1 MSKKMM
7 LLALAVAAA
16 ALFALPAAASAVE
29 LHWTNT
35 QAFTG
40 TSGAGTLAAEGEPT
54 ISCTSGDISGTPSA
68 GGTTGTIT
76 FDFTGCTDSI
86 FHASCHTANSGLSN
100 TIATKGTY
108 HLVTLPT
115 SRPGILVTPVE
126 TTITCAGFFTTTMK
140 GNLLGEITNPVC
152 GGENYE
158 MAMSFAAT
166 GPGQFDTIY
175 TGGQYNLTSTTSGG
189 TAKRSGLAAA
199 GETIQSSRGK
209 LECT

>member
-86 FHASCHTANSGLSN
+86 FHAACHTAGSPLNN
-100 TIATKGTY
+100 TVTTSGTY
-108 HLVTLPT
+108 HVSTIAGKPGTL
-115 SRPGILVTPVE
+115 LTPVE
-126 TTITCAGFFTTTMK
+126 TTITCAGFFTTVVK
-140 GNLLGEITNPVC
+140 GNLLGTITSPAC
-152 GGENYE
+152 GGESKRLTE
-158 MAMSFAAT
+158 SFAAT
-166 GPGQFDTIY
+166 GSTQNHLEY
-175 TGGQYNLTSTTSGG
+175 TGVKYNLTSTTSGG
-189 TAKRSGLAAA
+189 SAKPSGLTASGTTSQEKA
-199 GETIQSSRGK
+199 GK